1 MATAWFNKLSD
12 ELEDVANKFEDGLS
26 SLWNDQVKP
35 TPATPEDG
43 PAASSAGSFADGD
56 FIMGEEEMMED
67 SPLSGI
73 AEGVLKDIMSGQ
85 AAPQTPM
92 EHIDAFRS
100 AIQWSE
106 PFILYLI
113 GFQVVMLL
121 STVMVV
127 RSDSLAARMV
137 LMVLIVV
144 LVKLSEWLNEYGAQH
159 WESFSTQ
166 NYFDKKGI
174 FMGILFC
181 APLLLDCFL
190 MLLAFLREASQL
202 LIDVKKMEV
211 QKNRKK
217 KTGTAASKTTA
228 PVGRRKKK
236 ESKKED

>member
-1 MATAWFNKLSD
+1 
-12 ELEDVANKFEDGLS
+12 
-26 SLWNDQVKP
+26 
-35 TPATPEDG
+35 
-43 PAASSAGSFADGD
+43 
-56 FIMGEEEMMED
+56 
-67 SPLSGI
+67 
-73 AEGVLKDIMSGQ
+73 
-85 AAPQTPM
+85 M
-92 EHIDAFRS
+92 EHIGAFRS

-144 LVKLSEWLNEYGAQH
+144 LVKSSEWLNEYGAQH

-181 APLLLDCFL
+181 APLLLNCFL
-190 MLLAFLREASQL
+190 MLVAFLREASQL

-211 QKNRKK
+211 QKKK
-217 KTGTAASKTTA
+217 KKQSGTAASKTAA
-228 PVGRRKKK
+228 PAGRRKKK